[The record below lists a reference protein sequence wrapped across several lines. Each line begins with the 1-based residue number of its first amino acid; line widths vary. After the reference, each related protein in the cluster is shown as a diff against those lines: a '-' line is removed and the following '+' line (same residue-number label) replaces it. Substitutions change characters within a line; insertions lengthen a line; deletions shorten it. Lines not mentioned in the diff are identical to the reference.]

1 MEDVILSRRERERY
15 MRRDD
20 MLRAAQA
27 VFAEKG
33 YAQATVDEI
42 AHRAEYGKGT
52 LYNYFPGGK
61 EDILFAIFDEL
72 YDAICGSIDEAF
84 SANSAA
90 ERPFRETFRDAM
102 EAIFKFFLDR
112 QELFLLL
119 IKEAHRMLLNE
130 DREKA
135 AYFVRQR
142 DRVVESFRAP
152 VEKAIAA
159 GELKPLPPIAI
170 AHLVWGNVS
179 GIQMHLCVEC
189 ADGCP
194 KQSLLET
201 ASDAA
206 DFLTTSLLDGLSRD
220 GQAKSNSN
228 HDVRA

>member
-1 MEDVILSRRERERY
+1 
-15 MRRDD
+15 

-42 AHRAEYGKGT
+42 AQRAEFGKGT

-61 EDILFAIFDEL
+61 EDILFAIFDDL
-72 YDAICGSIDEAF
+72 YDAICNSIADAF
-84 SANSAA
+84 AANGAVG
-90 ERPFRETFRDAM
+90 RTFRQTFRDAM
-102 EAIFKFFLDR
+102 EAIFMFFLDQ

-142 DRVVESFRAP
+142 DRVVEALRVP
-152 VEKAIAA
+152 LEKAVEA
-159 GELKPLPPIAI
+159 GELKPLPPIAL
-170 AHLVWGNVS
+170 AHLVWGNIS
-179 GIQMHLCVEC
+179 GVQMHLCVEC

-194 KQSLLET
+194 KNALLET
-201 ASDAA
+201 AADAA
-206 DFLTTSLLDGLSRD
+206 DFLTTSLLDGLSRKE
-220 GQAKSNSN
+220 QATTQSN